1 MTSGQRTLTQ
11 IIFIKFAK
19 VIKNGGAKWAKGN
32 KQKQTNNK
40 QTTITINNQNV
51 LNKLK
56 IKKYK
61 QLLKKDLNIIKL
73 TLH

>member
-40 QTTITINNQNV
+40 QTTITINN
-51 LNKLK
+51 
-56 IKKYK
+56 
-61 QLLKKDLNIIKL
+61 
-73 TLH
+73 